1 MKKMKSFFTLIIL
14 FSITG
19 VMVGQGNEKILED
32 FQNSFKQK
40 YLKVGVL
47 VQVVGDFQAERTIN
61 TNGFNLANFRFKL
74 SGELDKGVGYV
85 VQTSFTKSPA
95 ILDAKI
101 YFKVDDMLKF
111 DLGLFKAPFSAEY
124 LISAADIDFVNRS
137 QTVSSLAANRQIGVM
152 ASGGFKSANI
162 NYSLGIFNGNK
173 FSQNENDNND
183 FMYVGRIAYNPFLSY
198 KKTNSERLEI
208 GINVAQSKDDN
219 VSIPSINSSF
229 SGERLLF
236 GGDTRI
242 NLNDWF
248 LSSEVIFGQFKHS
261 DNVETEPFGYHATV
275 GYMILENLQTV
286 VRWDSYKI
294 DKNLDASEQFV
305 LGFNFWPTSIS
316 EFQLN
321 YIVPTKSMLKHNQI
335 LINAQVSL

>member
-74 SGELDKGVGYV
+74 SGELDKDVGYV
-85 VQTSFTKSPA
+85 VQASFTKSPA

-137 QTVSSLAANRQIGVM
+137 QTVSS
-152 ASGGFKSANI
+152 
-162 NYSLGIFNGNK
+162 
-173 FSQNENDNND
+173 
-183 FMYVGRIAYNPFLSY
+183 
-198 KKTNSERLEI
+198 
-208 GINVAQSKDDN
+208 
-219 VSIPSINSSF
+219 
-229 SGERLLF
+229 
-236 GGDTRI
+236 
-242 NLNDWF
+242 
-248 LSSEVIFGQFKHS
+248 
-261 DNVETEPFGYHATV
+261 
-275 GYMILENLQTV
+275 
-286 VRWDSYKI
+286 
-294 DKNLDASEQFV
+294 
-305 LGFNFWPTSIS
+305 
-316 EFQLN
+316 
-321 YIVPTKSMLKHNQI
+321 
-335 LINAQVSL
+335 